1 MMVATTSA
9 SPIKVCVSL
18 IVMQKLLQ
26 LGLSEVF
33 ANICINTDLINMPA
47 LEDKANVAYMAT
59 QLNIAPAQ
67 QVSC

>member
-1 MMVATTSA
+1 
-9 SPIKVCVSL
+9 
-18 IVMQKLLQ
+18 MQKLLQ
-26 LGLSEVF
+26 LGPSEVF